1 MFWQYESSD
10 DQSGWEYHTGDGGGN
25 VRILNGKTPNTQ
37 WGNGA
42 VSFGP
47 LRISPWKSTTVVI
60 DDLSFDV
67 LDEQSVIPFLQSASG
82 MPTQPSTAAAAAGT
96 LALPF
101 LASVE
106 DDDPETQTPLTRRDM
121 MIATGVT
128 ATAAT
133 LGTGTVAAQ
142 EEEDDGTLD
151 STRYVAEFELAEST
165 RGIQIG
171 IDDRVDQFLP
181 VGEKYYVELNG
192 SVVDSFK
199 TGANDSARFTIGPG
213 ITGRVRV
220 VAEDGVSLWRK
231 ILADFSSGEPLTYTF
246 NLEQPVSERDRG
258 AEIVITDQPIVVDA
272 LQDAGEDETVL
283 KINDT
288 AISNLNNGSS
298 SRGNWYV
305 RDDPALVYEVGV
317 DAPDSSVVEL
327 TINAGWRDSISAR
340 VDELL

>member
-10 DQSGWEYHTGDGGGN
+10 ENGWEYHTGDGGGN
-25 VRILNGKTPNTQ
+25 VRILNGETPNTQ

-47 LRISPWKSTTVVI
+47 LRISPWESTTVVI

-67 LDEQSVIPFLQSASG
+67 LDEDSVIPFLQSASG
-82 MPTQPSTAAAAAGT
+82 MPTQSTAAAGT

-101 LASVE
+101 LAEVE
-106 DDDPETQTPLTRRDM
+106 DEDSETQTPLTRRDM
-121 MIATGVT
+121 MIATGVGV
-128 ATAAT
+128 TAAT
-133 LGTGTVAAQ
+133 LGTGTATAQ
-142 EEEDDGTLD
+142 DDDSGEDQPLD

-181 VGEKYYVELNG
+181 VGEKYYVELDG

-199 TGANDSARFTIGPG
+199 TGENDSARFTIGPG

-246 NLEQPVSERDRG
+246 NLEQPVAARDRG
-258 AEIVITDQPIVVDA
+258 TEITITDQPIAVDA
-272 LQDAGEDETVL
+272 LRDAGEDETVL

-288 AISNLNNGSS
+288 TISNLKDGSS
-298 SRGNWYV
+298 SRGNWYL
-305 RDDPALVYEVGV
+305 RDETALVYEVGV

-327 TINAGWRDSISAR
+327 TINAGWRDSIDAR
-340 VDELL
+340 IDELL

>member
-10 DQSGWEYHTGDGGGN
+10 ESGWEYHTGNGGGN

-47 LRISPWKSTTVVI
+47 LRISPWESTTVVI

-67 LDEQSVIPFLQSASG
+67 LDEDSVIPFLQSASG
-82 MPTQPSTAAAAAGT
+82 MPTQSTAAAGT

-101 LASVE
+101 LAEV
-106 DDDPETQTPLTRRDM
+106 DDSAGEGETQAPLTRRDM
-121 MIATGVT
+121 LIATGVT

-133 LGTGTVAAQ
+133 LGTGTAAAQ
-142 EEEDDGTLD
+142 QDDSDGDQPLD

-181 VGEKYYVELNG
+181 VGETYYVEVDG
-192 SVVDSFK
+192 SVVDSFE
-199 TGANDSARFTIGPG
+199 TGANTSARFTIGPG

-231 ILADFSSGEPLTYTF
+231 VLADFSSGEPLTYTF
-246 NLEQPVSERDRG
+246 NLEQPVSQRDRG
-258 AEIVITDQPIVVDA
+258 EEIVITDQPIVVDA
-272 LQDAGEDETVL
+272 LRDAGEDETVL

-288 AISNLNNGSS
+288 AISNLKDGSS
-298 SRGNWYV
+298 SRGNWYL
-305 RDDPALVYEVGV
+305 RDETALVYEVGV

-327 TINAGWRDSISAR
+327 TINAGWRDSIDAH